1 MWVPNYG
8 PEDRA
13 IFETRASELFEEVV
27 TSGGIKD
34 DDPRVTGDA
43 ESKAAF
49 ELLVRLNLVTLD
61 HADQVWH
68 AVDPSTVQAQVVTP
82 MGTRGAELLTE
93 SAQWARA
100 FSGLAQTWR
109 RSAHTDRGPYTELRG
124 PEAISAFLVSSVAD
138 AEEELLTAQPQGLRD
153 GGDHRRRHPA

>member
-1 MWVPNYG
+1 MPQYG

-13 IFETRASELFEEVV
+13 VFETRATELYEVVV

-34 DDPRVTGDA
+34 DDPRITGDA
-43 ESKAAF
+43 ESKVAF
-49 ELLVRLNLVTLD
+49 DLLVRLNLVTLD
-61 HADQVWH
+61 RAEEVWH

-93 SAQWARA
+93 SGQWARA

-109 RSAHTDRGPYTELRG
+109 R
-124 PEAISAFLVSSVAD
+124 
-138 AEEELLTAQPQGLRD
+138 
-153 GGDHRRRHPA
+153 